1 MMPIL
6 EKQFVKLEWNKGKD
20 KIEKERDIERKKD
33 MYKDESER
41 DRKKRLTNR
50 KTEIRQIGG
59 PSLYNTYA

>member
-33 MYKDESER
+33 MYKDERER
-41 DRKKRLTNR
+41 ERQKKEAN
-50 KTEIRQIGG
+50 K
-59 PSLYNTYA
+59 